1 MTLDMKP
8 VVCPLF
14 ILFFRCLTWGRK
26 EKERKEKKRKKEKIP
41 IKKKGRLLVRWR
53 AERANKTTR
62 RRRRRRRKAWQREIA
77 FIAFL
82 HGRLPPTSSRY
93 VRGRAGNVPQSE
105 CRGKTPFLQIRI
117 ARCPFT
123 TARCPFFSI

>member
-62 RRRRRRRKAWQREIA
+62 RRRRRRRNVAARNSVHRSSSRA
-77 FIAFL
+77 
-82 HGRLPPTSSRY
+82 TSSY
-93 VRGRAGNVPQSE
+93 VISLRTRKS
-105 CRGKTPFLQIRI
+105 R
-117 ARCPFT
+117 
-123 TARCPFFSI
+123 